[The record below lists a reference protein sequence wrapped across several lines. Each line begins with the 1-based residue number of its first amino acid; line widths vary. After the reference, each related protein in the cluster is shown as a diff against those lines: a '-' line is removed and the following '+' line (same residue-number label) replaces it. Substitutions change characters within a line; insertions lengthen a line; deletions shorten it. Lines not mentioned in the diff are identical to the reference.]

1 MNIAAIVGV
10 ALVSASIIVLLR
22 KNAPEFAV
30 PVSVVASMIILL
42 VSIVFASDIF
52 KKIEEIA
59 SFSAVSSDN
68 IKVIFKALG
77 VCYIT
82 QIGKDICNDCGE
94 SALGDKVDLAGK
106 ITIAAMSLGI
116 VTQVLEIITEIIE
129 K

>member
-1 MNIAAIVGV
+1 MNISAIVGI
-10 ALVSASIIVLLR
+10 ALVSASIIVLIR

-30 PVSVVASMIILL
+30 PVSVTASMIILII
-42 VSIVFASDIF
+42 SMVFASEVF
-52 KKIEEIA
+52 EKIEEIA
-59 SFSAVSSDN
+59 SVSTVSSDN
-68 IKVIFKALG
+68 VKIIFKALG

-82 QIGKDICNDCGE
+82 QIGKDVCNDCGE

-116 VTQVLEIITEIIE
+116 ITQVLELITEIIV

>member
-1 MNIAAIVGV
+1 MNIATVIGV

-30 PVSVVASMIILL
+30 PVSIIASMIILL
-42 VSIVFASDIF
+42 VSVVFASDIF
-52 KKIEEIA
+52 SKIEEI
-59 SFSAVSSDN
+59 SGFSTVSQEN
-68 IKVIFKALG
+68 VKVIFKALG

-82 QIGKDICNDCGE
+82 QLGKDVCNDCGE

-116 VTQVLEIITEIIE
+116 VTQVLEIITEIAG

>member
-1 MNIAAIVGV
+1 MNISAIVGI
-10 ALVSASIIVLLR
+10 ALVSASIIVLIR

-30 PVSVVASMIILL
+30 PVSVTASMIILII
-42 VSIVFASDIF
+42 SMVFASEVF
-52 KKIEEIA
+52 RKIEEIA
-59 SFSAVSSDN
+59 SVSTVSSDN
-68 IKVIFKALG
+68 VKIIFKALG

-82 QIGKDICNDCGE
+82 QIGKDVCNDCGE

-116 VTQVLEIITEIIE
+116 ITQVLELITEIIV

>member
-22 KNAPEFAV
+22 KNTPEFAV